1 MRLWP
6 SRAHDV
12 GETYR
17 LAMAEPRVR
26 LPLGALNFR
35 VWESLVI
42 RVRREHETAGSN
54 PAILTPSF
62 AGLMIFAVGPV
73 LVREG
78 DC

>member
-1 MRLWP
+1 MC
-6 SRAHDV
+6 AHDV
-12 GETYR
+12 AETYR
-17 LAMAEPRVR
+17 LAMAESRVQ
-26 LPLGALNFR
+26 LPLGAFDFR

-54 PAILTPSF
+54 PAILTPLF
-62 AGLMIFAVGPV
+62 GGLTIFAVGPV